1 MNKIVQEKL
10 TKILLIEDNL
20 SDRLLLE
27 ELLNAA
33 LNGLGCSKK
42 DC

>member
-1 MNKIVQEKL
+1 MIKIVLKKL

-27 ELLNAA
+27 ELLNA
-33 LNGLGCSKK
+33 LMTRQNGNLV
-42 DC
+42 

>member
-33 LNGLGCSKK
+33 
-42 DC
+42 